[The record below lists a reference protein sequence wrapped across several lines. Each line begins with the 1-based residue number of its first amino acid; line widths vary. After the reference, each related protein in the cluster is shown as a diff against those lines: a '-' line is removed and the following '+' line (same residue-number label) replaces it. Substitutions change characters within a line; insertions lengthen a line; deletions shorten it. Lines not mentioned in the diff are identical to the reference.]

1 MSIQTFGTLLIWIG
15 AILGIVAGICIAL
28 GIIPI
33 FDDYKKRQQRATRNG
48 TPSRGARPTS
58 GSSNTPPL
66 N

>member
-33 FDDYKKRQQRATRNG
+33 FDDYKKRQQRATRKG
-48 TPSRGARPTS
+48 TPSRGAPTS

-66 N
+66 S